1 MTKHFLDSYWCM
13 FELNMARME
22 AIYSRNGQNVLFL
35 VALESGIMK
44 RLPLQLMD
52 LVYSKSYLDFPSDEE
67 RTGDTESVIAFTAKL
82 GETLS
87 SD

>member
-1 MTKHFLDSYWCM
+1 
-13 FELNMARME
+13 ME

-52 LVYSKSYLDFPSDEE
+52 LVNSKSNLDFPSDEG
-67 RTGDTESVIAFTAKL
+67 RTGDTESVIAFTATL
-82 GETLS
+82 GETLT